1 MTSICLTMVCAQGL
15 HATKKVCTNVTTV
28 DKNHILSFLHPPLFP
43 VLPLSDGVG
52 RTGTFICLH
61 SQLERLKTEGVVDF
75 LQAVKASRIQR
86 PGLVPDAVCS
96 ALSSL
101 SINGPPYSCSVS
113 RAKHLQYTQAKC
125 MGHKMWCLTYGRNI
139 T

>member
-1 MTSICLTMVCAQGL
+1 MTTICLTMVCAQGL
-15 HATKKVCTNVTTV
+15 HATKNVCTNVTTV
-28 DKNHILSFLHPPLFP
+28 DKNHILSFPQPPLFF

-86 PGLVPDAVCS
+86 TGLVPDAVCL
-96 ALSSL
+96 LSLHSL
-101 SINGPPYSCSVS
+101 LTGHHTVS
-113 RAKHLQYTQAKC
+113 LILAFSLVLNILEYTQVV
-125 MGHKMWCLTYGRNI
+125 GHKS
-139 T
+139 

>member
-1 MTSICLTMVCAQGL
+1 MTTICLTIVCVQGL

-28 DKNHILSFLHPPLFP
+28 DKNHILSFPYPPLFP

-61 SQLERLKTEGVVDF
+61 FQLERLKTESVVDF

-101 SINGPPYSCSVS
+101 SINGPPYCFPHTCFVS
-113 RAKHLQYTQAKC
+113 GAKHYRVHSSSGSQKLAHGKSMT
-125 MGHKMWCLTYGRNI
+125 
-139 T
+139 